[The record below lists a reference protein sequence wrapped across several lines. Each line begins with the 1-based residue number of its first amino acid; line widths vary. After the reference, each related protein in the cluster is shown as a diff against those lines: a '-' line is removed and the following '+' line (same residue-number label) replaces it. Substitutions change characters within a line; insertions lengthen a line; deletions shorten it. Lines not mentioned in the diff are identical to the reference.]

1 MLLTAELDRLSVTDW
16 QPLFAQERAKPY
28 FAELDAFVTAA
39 AAEKTVYPAP
49 ENIFA
54 AFRAC
59 PASAVRVVILGQDPY
74 HEPGQAMGLSFS
86 VPDGCKAPPSLRNI
100 FKELESEFGPGCAA
114 HTDLTPWA
122 QQGVLL
128 LNTVLTVEQGR
139 AFAHAKQGWETFTK
153 AALEYAVQ
161 QSVAPLAAVLWG
173 KPAQKYA
180 PVFAAVQDRRPV
192 LVLESAHPSPLSAY
206 RGFFGSAPFGKIN
219 AFLQQHGEAAIDW
232 LK

>member
-1 MLLTAELDRLSVTDW
+1 MDSNENVSAW
-16 QPLFAQERAKPY
+16 
-28 FAELDAFVTAA
+28 LDAAPDQVRETTQELLSQVEAMRDVQTIYPPQDDILNALAFTAP
-39 AAEKTVYPAP
+39 TD
-49 ENIFA
+49 
-54 AFRAC
+54 
-59 PASAVRVVILGQDPY
+59 VRVVILGQDPY
-74 HEPGQAMGLSFS
+74 HGPGQAMGLSFS
-86 VPDGCKAPPSLRNI
+86 VPDACKAPPSLRNI
-100 FKELESEFGPGCAA
+100 FKELESETGTQRA
-114 HTDLTPWA
+114 HNDLTPWA